1 MKKGMIWG
9 LGISSVVIAGVGGF
23 IYSLP
28 YFTLN
33 NIIKGMVDNDPELL
47 SDNIDFP
54 RLQSNLKDSV
64 KKAIDAE
71 FSPKSFSEDPLE
83 AFGQGFSYGFIS
95 SLAEG
100 FINQTVTPTALGS
113 VGFKDYKK
121 NFLYYIPGTESG
133 YKSSNKFF
141 VSKDNKYAKA
151 TLILTRKGLHWELT
165 NVTISNINK
174 DAIVKEIKESWQKEI
189 AKNFPDSGSNYSAA
203 PQSPSPESSRP
214 TSPEPEVS
222 QTTPNRPDPVAFIRN
237 HYASLNSGSY
247 DNTWGSLSSNFS
259 SSLSYSDYT
268 DWWNSVSE
276 IQLGNVSVLS
286 QSGDRARVKADLTYV
301 MNDGRVVKDKKPFIN
316 LVWDDYSENWLIDNK
331 SD

>member
-1 MKKGMIWG
+1 M
-9 LGISSVVIAGVGGF
+9 
-23 IYSLP
+23 
-28 YFTLN
+28 
-33 NIIKGMVDNDPELL
+33 
-47 SDNIDFP
+47 
-54 RLQSNLKDSV
+54 
-64 KKAIDAE
+64 
-71 FSPKSFSEDPLE
+71 
-83 AFGQGFSYGFIS
+83 
-95 SLAEG
+95 
-100 FINQTVTPTALGS
+100 
-113 VGFKDYKK
+113 
-121 NFLYYIPGTESG
+121 
-133 YKSSNKFF
+133 
-141 VSKDNKYAKA
+141 
-151 TLILTRKGLHWELT
+151 TRKGLHWELT